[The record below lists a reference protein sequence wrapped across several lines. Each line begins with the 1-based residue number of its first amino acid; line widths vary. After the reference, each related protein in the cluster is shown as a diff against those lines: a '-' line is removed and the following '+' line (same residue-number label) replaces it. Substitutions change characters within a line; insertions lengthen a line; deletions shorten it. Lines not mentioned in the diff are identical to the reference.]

1 MILSLKCSSW
11 SNLYVQGLIMEKALI
26 KSKTLYCCIGPCIII
41 ILFAIVFNVDIS
53 LNPVYWSL
61 YVYTE

>member
-1 MILSLKCSSW
+1 
-11 SNLYVQGLIMEKALI
+11 MEKALI
-26 KSKTLYCCIGPCIII
+26 KSKTLYCCIDPCTR

-61 YVYTE
+61 YVYTA